1 MQPSGYTSTNTS
13 ALSPSLDATFG
24 ALADPTR
31 RAILERLLE
40 GEASV
45 TELAAPFS
53 LTQPAV
59 SKHLK
64 VLEAAG
70 LISVGKDRQR
80 RPRKLEPE
88 PLREAGSWLQ
98 RLRDVWEADYQ
109 RLDQLLARLQDGNDS

>member
-1 MQPSGYTSTNTS
+1 MQPSGYEHSRS
-13 ALSPSLDATFG
+13 AGLDATFG

-31 RAILERLLE
+31 RAILERLVD

-45 TELAAPFS
+45 AELAAPFS
-53 LTQPAV
+53 LSQPAV

-70 LISVGKDRQR
+70 LISVGKDGQR
-80 RPRKLEPE
+80 RPRKLQPE
-88 PLREAGSWLQ
+88 PLSEAGGWLQ

-109 RLDQLLARLQDGNDS
+109 RLDQLLVRLQAGSDT